1 MSTHRQEC
9 CGLSTF
15 SCARVAHHHNS
26 HPAAHSNPPTRKT
39 FKNPIPIFSPHFLE
53 SLQSFTTPFTSSSL
67 NLHQCV
73 RVAGPSDAGRW
84 PLLSHMRLLQL
95 PLSSTCHPATLPL
108 CHPTQ
113 PATLRVLFYSTLLPA
128 KIQNIQNIRYKKCQY
143 PTQPNVTL
151 AQHPPLYFT
160 NSNLAG

>member
-53 SLQSFTTPFTSSSL
+53 TLQSLHNSLHLLLTRLAPVCQSGRSVRRRPVAVTESHAALAATSL
-67 NLHQCV
+67 FY
-73 RVAGPSDAGRW
+73 
-84 PLLSHMRLLQL
+84 L
-95 PLSSTCHPATLPL
+95 PPCH
-108 CHPTQ
+108 